1 MQGKVVFPAV
11 RKADKSQKATVFQA
25 AIPVDLSFPGRI
37 QERWEDWQ
45 LNQDGSLQTAGASS
59 LIVNKSGIYAIRDP
73 AASVLALVDPVTGF
87 IRSLPVY
94 SFAKTAGFSGAAC
107 HSACNRNHDGLPDRQ
122 SHPAQTDVLGLQRPL
137 SSPLV
142 DEGQG
147 NLAFPILSSP
157 ACLGW
162 NTAGGV
168 GASIVWASITNAIS
182 ISGWLAMQPLS
193 DGMQAPVQ
201 LLLLGKLEHLGAV
214 HSPDFNER
222 GLAMCEA
229 GPGPESCTFVAEGLS
244 ALHTYHVAT
253 RFVDSQA
260 AKRDVPVVKW
270 TGYIGNFT
278 PGNQKSSLLSGKSNT
293 GALAG
298 SLSAAGIVVLVL
310 AVVYILYRTTR
321 HITSASDCAQDPGG
335 EREQTVQLPVRS
347 EPRPPRQR
355 RTSTGYSQISLPP
368 PTLTEEHSGAESLGQ
383 RRINI
388 ADVDLSA
395 SNIQNSSQ
403 AENRLSGARASS
415 AMSASQARS
424 VRPVL
429 AAAPSEQELRFRS
442 GASIPEALQ
451 DTWRLDLRSGLVQLN
466 LNDDGTVVELR
477 RSTAGKVYLG
487 LLGGVRDVAVKDA
500 LQSDAARRLSW
511 YDRGQDVARDI
522 AAAVYCVQSKGIVGH
537 LDASNVLL
545 DEHDRPRIAAADLLD
560 PLDIPDPAQPNS
572 HDHGQL
578 CGLAPEVLQGEPLSF
593 STAVYSFGVMLWKL
607 ITGNSSAASHLRPV
621 RVPADQL
628 GSKIVQVQSRTVQA
642 AAVYNQEPAA
652 DYTTAHAPGTT
663 DEARLARKPFD
674 ALRKLNFSGPPDVG
688 TETWLRQLKRDPVKD
703 FEWIRQTGLSLARS
717 LLADKE
723 CFAALKAD
731 NYDLILRDTI
741 GWQTQLLSKMLEVPE
756 VDILTAG
763 VALPLLGPR
772 YSIPNRIAYIPQMGS
787 LLPSVMT
794 FKQRLQNYAWYLLF
808 RYAIMAGKST
818 EERQLAESYGY
829 DLDSSWLPRSTAP
842 ALIAGGDWALE
853 YPMPLPP
860 KVQVVLPG

>member
-107 HSACNRNHDGLPDRQ
+107 MNFSYQSSNPYVELAFYDYETGIASINEDRGPILAQCNSTACSDLSVLPLNATHGHYNIFAANPGPGAAVMEHHLTLFPPGHSACNRNHDGLPDRQ

-487 LLGGVRDVAVKDA
+487 LLGGVRDVAVKVIPTSLPWQQRLATQQLAIAQACRDPSIVPFVGADVQEDRTILVMQHMASGNLQDA

-621 RVPADQL
+621 RVPAECP
-628 GSKIVQVQSRTVQA
+628 QS
-642 AAVYNQEPAA
+642 
-652 DYTTAHAPGTT
+652 
-663 DEARLARKPFD
+663 
-674 ALRKLNFSGPPDVG
+674 
-688 TETWLRQLKRDPVKD
+688 
-703 FEWIRQTGLSLARS
+703 IS
-717 LLADKE
+717 LLLEE
-723 CFAALKAD
+723 CCKPDAACRPAIKD
-731 NYDLILRDTI
+731 
-741 GWQTQLLSKMLEVPE
+741 VF
-756 VDILTAG
+756 
-763 VALPLLGPR
+763 LG
-772 YSIPNRIAYIPQMGS
+772 
-787 LLPSVMT
+787 
-794 FKQRLQNYAWYLLF
+794 LQA
-808 RYAIMAGKST
+808 
-818 EERQLAESYGY
+818 
-829 DLDSSWLPRSTAP
+829 
-842 ALIAGGDWALE
+842 
-853 YPMPLPP
+853 
-860 KVQVVLPG
+860 